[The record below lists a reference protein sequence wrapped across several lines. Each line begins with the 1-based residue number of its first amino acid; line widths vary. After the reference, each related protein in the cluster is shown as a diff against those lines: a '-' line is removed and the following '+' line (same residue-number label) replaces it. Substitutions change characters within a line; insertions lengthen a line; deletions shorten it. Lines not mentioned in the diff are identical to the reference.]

1 MNDISRL
8 QRIAAGHRSSTGRDF
23 TYLLPRSHKALLSR
37 CGIDSRI
44 RSCTDLR
51 MRVGCVDYCVTIHIY
66 NVVAYYMKR
75 HIFPFRRNQRGASV
89 NYILVILSSGDSTYG
104 QMLLYAQCLSPIIS
118 AHTPPLSVVRFNIYY
133 TINPVHYF
141 YVFHSNK
148 AV

>member
-51 MRVGCVDYCVTIHIY
+51 MRVSCVDYCVTIHIY

-75 HIFPFRRNQRGASV
+75 HIFPFRRNQRG
-89 NYILVILSSGDSTYG
+89 
-104 QMLLYAQCLSPIIS
+104 MS
-118 AHTPPLSVVRFNIYY
+118 AHTMTVIL
-133 TINPVHYF
+133 INVDKT
-141 YVFHSNK
+141 YVQMFSF
-148 AV
+148 V